1 MKKLSFLLLM
11 LFSTS
16 SFAAFEWM
24 GPFTVKEA
32 GVWAHASKYAIVSVH
47 VNEVDQ
53 LKTGCAMTDQEGM
66 LSYWSTSVNN
76 YFSLWQSALLSAQA
90 QNKKVMLYVNTSS
103 SYCSTPYGSKIN
115 GVKVLSE

>member
-16 SFAAFEWM
+16 SFAALEWM
-24 GPFTVKEA
+24 GPYTVKEA
-32 GVWAHASKYAIVSVH
+32 GSGAPAVYAVLTVH
-47 VNEVDQ
+47 INEVDQ
-53 LKTGCAMTDQEGM
+53 LKTGCSLTDQTGM
-66 LSYWSTSVNN
+66 FSYWSRSLND

-90 QNKKVMLYVNTSS
+90 QNKKVMLLADTAN
-103 SYCSTPYGSKIN
+103 CSEYGSYLV